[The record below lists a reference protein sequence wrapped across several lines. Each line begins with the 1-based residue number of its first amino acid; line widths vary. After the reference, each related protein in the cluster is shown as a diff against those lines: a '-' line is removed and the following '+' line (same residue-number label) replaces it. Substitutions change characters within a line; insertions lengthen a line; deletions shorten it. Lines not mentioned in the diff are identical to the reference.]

1 VNCRAGFVW
10 AAPQHFNRFIE
21 DCGISCE
28 LVTPHMLAA
37 PFYRPTLNCLIVPT
51 GFANPAY
58 SNLLPALR
66 ASSSR
71 IRRFVE
77 NGGSLLVFGSAADRP
92 DAYDWLP
99 FHVSY
104 RHEYRPRSI
113 ACTAGATGTCAR
125 ALIADYDPA
134 AIECDGTFPEHDG
147 DSAGT
152 CESEAVVIAKHV
164 GKGTI
169 VVTSVHE
176 YPSRQFLKTFC
187 TEGQLTTL

>member
-1 VNCRAGFVW
+1 MTCRAGLVW
-10 AAPQHFNRFIE
+10 SSQQHFNRFIE
-21 DCGISCE
+21 ECGISCE

-37 PFYRPTLNCLIVPT
+37 PFYRGSFSCLIIPT

-77 NGGSLLVFGSAADRP
+77 NGGALLVFGAAADRP

-99 FHVSY
+99 FRVQY
-104 RHEYRPRSI
+104 RHECHPRQISI
-113 ACTAGATGTCAR
+113 RAGSASGT
-125 ALIADYDPA
+125 LVEDYDPS
-134 AIECDGTFPEHDG
+134 AIECDGSFPLHEG
-147 DSAGT
+147 VCAGNDAG
-152 CESEAVVIAKHV
+152 EDLLLEKQV
-164 GKGTI
+164 GKGI
-169 VVTSVHE
+169 VVVTSIHE

-187 TEGQLTTL
+187 GGREPVPF